1 MHKCCSV
8 GVAPAT
14 PQLAFYLK
22 CFFLSIILPL
32 MFSPP
37 DVPKHYTTWK
47 AAHRDLVAISVR
59 GEKRCDGYAAHQQV
73 FLFVFFFFEKALQLC
88 CLRIKA

>member
-1 MHKCCSV
+1 
-8 GVAPAT
+8 
-14 PQLAFYLK
+14 
-22 CFFLSIILPL
+22 